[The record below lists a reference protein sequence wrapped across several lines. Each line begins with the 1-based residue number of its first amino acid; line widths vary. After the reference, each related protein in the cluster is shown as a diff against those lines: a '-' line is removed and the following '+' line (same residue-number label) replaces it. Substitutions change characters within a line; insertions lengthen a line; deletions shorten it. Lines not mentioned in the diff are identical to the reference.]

1 MKKILTV
8 AVSAVMAAML
18 LAGCNKQVIDLTYE
32 YSWAQLRMPDET
44 IIEGKLDSWNDYDG
58 DQLQVKIDGV
68 TYLVHSA
75 NVVLRH

>member
-1 MKKILTV
+1 MKKIMTA

-18 LAGCNKQVIDLTYE
+18 LSGCNAKMFGLTYE
-32 YSWAQLRMPDET
+32 YSWAQLKMPDGT
-44 IIEGKLDSWNDYDG
+44 VVEGKVDRWSDYDG
-58 DQLQVKIDGV
+58 DKLQVKIDGV